1 MPAITEWQMP
11 THSLPSPK
19 SLKKTIGRAGIGA

>member
-1 MPAITEWQMP
+1 MP

-19 SLKKTIGRAGIGA
+19 SLTKTIGRAAGGMGESIPRPT